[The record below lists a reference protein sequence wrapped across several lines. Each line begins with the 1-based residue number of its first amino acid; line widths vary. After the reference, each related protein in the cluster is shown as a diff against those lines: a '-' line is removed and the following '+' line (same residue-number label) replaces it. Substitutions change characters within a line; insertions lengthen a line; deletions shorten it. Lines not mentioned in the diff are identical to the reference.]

1 MRKTLY
7 LLFVLFYGCIVFAQD
22 GKQRLLK
29 KELFTQQ
36 NDYPFINRIAY
47 KDSIN
52 VYAITYLSDGLK
64 VNGYMVTPKGSGP
77 YPAVIMNRGGN
88 RDFGAWDIRQVYA
101 QLGSIAKEGFV
112 LIASQYRGN
121 GGSEGKEQ
129 FGGDD
134 VNDVVNLIDVLAEV
148 KQADTSCIGMYGWS
162 RGGMMTYLAITK
174 TTKIKAAAVGGALT
188 DLNATDRPEMKTV
201 FLELIPEYALNKKD
215 ALDKRSAIQ
224 WVNKLPKNVP
234 ILVMHGTSDW
244 RVKPEQSLNMAFE
257 FEKFRIPYRLLMF
270 EGSDHGITEHRDE
283 VNLQVINWFN
293 RYLKNN
299 EPLPD
304 MNYHGR

>member
-1 MRKTLY
+1 MHKILY
-7 LLFVLFYGCIVFAQD
+7 LLFVLFYGCVVFAQD
-22 GKQRLLK
+22 GKQLLLK

-77 YPAVIMNRGGN
+77 YPAIIMNRGGN

-148 KQADTSCIGMYGWS
+148 KQADTSRIGMYGWS
-162 RGGMMTYLAITK
+162 RGGMMTYLALTK
-174 TTKIKAAAVGGALT
+174 TTKIKAVAVGGALT
-188 DLNATDRPEMKTV
+188 DLNATDRPEMATV
-201 FLELIPEYALNKKD
+201 FQELIPEYALNKKD

-234 ILVMHGTSDW
+234 ILIMHGTSDW
-244 RVKPEQSLNMAFE
+244 RVKPEQSLNMALE
-257 FEKFRIPYRLLMF
+257 FEKLRIPYRLLMF